1 MPRGTERSL
10 IYVRELDAQGHPVI
24 RAVPQEFTAPEPPR
38 EVDLHPAKD

>member
-24 RAVPQEFTAPEPPR
+24 RAVPREFSVQEPPR
-38 EVDLHPAKD
+38 EADLQSAKD